1 MRTSLPRPGLSLLL
15 AVGLLINGSGVV
27 WLVKIVRA
35 QPPAPAAV
43 ALPVPTPTPAL
54 MLPMAA
60 VSASP
65 APAPTARPV
74 PYAAVKASF
83 RVTYA
88 NYGVYSKKQKRG
100 RMIEVTDLVQDLLRH
115 RGWLKVNPAEMK
127 GDPWPGKD
135 KWLYMEYEVMGKAA
149 VIKRKEHAGLTLHQ
163 LIKHAGV
170 LPATAP
176 DETPPPGVTDSDGG
190 AGDDGDSSAPGR

>member
-1 MRTSLPRPGLSLLL
+1 MLLRTPFPRPGVWLLLSLGVL
-15 AVGLLINGSGVV
+15 ANVLGVV
-27 WLVKIVRA
+27 WLVRAVRA
-35 QPPAPAAV
+35 QSPAPAIAVASSAPMPPVAAASSSPSPAPAAK
-43 ALPVPTPTPAL
+43 PV
-54 MLPMAA
+54 
-60 VSASP
+60 SYAS
-65 APAPTARPV
+65 
-74 PYAAVKASF
+74 VKASF

-88 NYGVYSKKQKRG
+88 NYGVYSGKQKKG

-135 KWLYMEYEVMGKAA
+135 KWLYMEYEVMGKPA
-149 VIKRKEHAGLTLHQ
+149 VMKRKEHAGLSLHQ

-176 DETPPPGVTDSDGG
+176 DEAPPPGFTDSEGG
-190 AGDDGDSSAPGR
+190 AGDDGNSSSAPRP